1 MFGKK
6 AKNQP
11 NYMIKLSQILKKSKN
26 IHPETPAPEINCQ
39 NCNTHFIGHYCPN
52 CGQSVKEFDRP
63 FSFVFYNFVGDI
75 FTFDT
80 RFFNTFLQLIFHPG
94 KLTSE
99 FFAGRRVRYAPPF
112 RVFIFMSFLL
122 FLLLQILTSKELNR
136 ALENSPTHFNLNI
149 ADQSSEHSYTK
160 FTTDKNSGIR
170 ISTPD
175 SLVAASE
182 NSRQLLN
189 KIAAKLEGEL
199 DGEKNIQK
207 KNKKIELIRLLRSP
221 EEATS
226 KALNLL
232 SWAFFVLLP
241 IFALLLKFVF
251 IRRNQ
256 NYVRH
261 LIFSIHFHSFV
272 FFDFILLILLKLIF
286 IKLPEWLVV
295 VSILIIPAYFILSL
309 RHFYRQGFLKI
320 IAKSIVVS
328 ILYNFIFWF
337 AIIGVL
343 FIMVN

>member
-11 NYMIKLSQILKKSKN
+11 NYMIKLSQLLKKGKN
-26 IHPETPAPEINCQ
+26 AHPEAPVPEINCQ
-39 NCNTHFIGHYCPN
+39 NCNTHYIGHYCPN
-52 CGQSVKEFDRP
+52 CGQPAKEFDKP
-63 FSFVFYNFVGDI
+63 FSFVFYNFVGD
-75 FTFDT
+75 FFAFDT
-80 RFFNTFLQLIFHPG
+80 RFLNTFIQLVFHPG

-112 RVFIFMSFLL
+112 RIFIFMSFLL
-122 FLLLQILTSKELNR
+122 FLLLQILTSRELNR
-136 ALENSPTHFNLNI
+136 VLEKAPSKINI
-149 ADQSSEHSYTK
+149 AVGDSSSGRLKTK
-160 FTTDKNSGIR
+160 FNSDKNAGIQ

-189 KIAAKLEGEL
+189 KMATKLEGEL

-207 KNKKIELIRLLRSP
+207 KNKKIEIIHLLRSP
-221 EEATS
+221 EQATS

-241 IFALLLKFVF
+241 IFALLLKLVF

-261 LIFSIHFHSFV
+261 LIFSIHLHSFI
-272 FFDFILLILLKLIF
+272 FFDFIVLILLRLIL
-286 IKLPEWLVV
+286 IKLPVWLVV
-295 VSILIIPAYFILSL
+295 LSILIIPAYFILSL
-309 RHFYRQGFLKI
+309 RHFYRQGIFKI

-328 ILYNFIFWF
+328 ILYNIIFWF
-337 AIIGVL
+337 AVVGVL
-343 FIMVN
+343 FLMVN